1 MENQFISLQGLADK
15 IAHQVHQLYDGQSRK
30 DQLEDMV
37 TNARDLYER
46 LVVLRHKAYEQESIT
61 KMEETISNMDISFEI
76 PSTEESVL
84 AARQVSL
91 IDIIEEIEIN
101 TDIEPELP
109 VFELEVIEEEEEDV
123 MESAQDEQPIYS
135 LNDIIAQQQ
144 VTPNVV
150 SQLGKSSVDDLKK
163 AITMNQRFQFARE
176 LFGGDTEQY
185 EITIGELNNCTA
197 ETVESK
203 LSDLI
208 KKRGWL
214 VDSVAYLELRELIQ
228 RRHGV

>member
-46 LVVLRHKAYEQESIT
+46 LVVLRQKAYEQESIT

-91 IDIIEEIEIN
+91 IDIIEEIDIN
-101 TDIEPELP
+101 TDI
-109 VFELEVIEEEEEDV
+109 
-123 MESAQDEQPIYS
+123 
-135 LNDIIAQQQ
+135 
-144 VTPNVV
+144 
-150 SQLGKSSVDDLKK
+150 
-163 AITMNQRFQFARE
+163 
-176 LFGGDTEQY
+176 
-185 EITIGELNNCTA
+185 
-197 ETVESK
+197 
-203 LSDLI
+203 
-208 KKRGWL
+208 
-214 VDSVAYLELRELIQ
+214 
-228 RRHGV
+228 